1 MYFNFLFLQTADP
14 KFSAPIINA
23 TVAVGRD
30 AILSCQVHDLIQYK
44 VKLVFDIKRNSFST
58 PLTRSHKLSK
68 SFKSNV

>member
-1 MYFNFLFLQTADP
+1 MPFFTTLNLTADP

-44 VKLVFDIKRNSFST
+44 VN
-58 PLTRSHKLSK
+58 
-68 SFKSNV
+68 